1 MLCERVAVDTG
12 ILQPCPLR
20 DIPCGLLP
28 PESCPVLRTIETD
41 VCKFWQCGLAQIL
54 RVASSQP
61 FDWFGA
67 VMLGLVGLVLLCAAL
82 TLVAVHCY
90 RKRRGGHQDDV
101 REEPT
106 SPSSSEF
113 ETSSGSEFGSSD
125 SPPPEY
131 LEEQQR
137 TSQPPPR
144 PPPPSAPP
152 QEPTVNYNSIL

>member
-67 VMLGLVGLVLLCAAL
+67 VMLGLVGLVLLGAAL
-82 TLVAVHCY
+82 TLLAVHRY
-90 RKRRGGHQDDV
+90 RKRRRGQDDV

-131 LEEQQR
+131 LEEQQNN
-137 TSQPPPR
+137 SQPPPR
-144 PPPPSAPP
+144 PPPPTAPP